1 LFNSGKAAHNRLMN
15 SPVSGAEKVVQRP
28 LNQPPSL
35 TNYNLFLSDLTLKE
49 ALERHGAAWAAERIA
64 VLGRIL
70 GTDPAQQ
77 WGVSA
82 NENPPVLHT
91 HDRFGARRDEVVFHP
106 AWHNLMQLSIEHQLH
121 SLPWLQRREGAQV
134 ARAAQLMITAQNE
147 AGHTC
152 PISMTFSGVAA
163 LHAEPDLLREWQQKI
178 LSSTYD
184 ARFAPASEKSGVLL
198 GMGMTEK
205 QGGSDVRANVTR
217 AERIGNSREYLITG
231 HKWFCSAPM
240 CDAFLVLAQ
249 ADKGLS
255 CFFLPRWTPTGEKN
269 NFFIQ
274 RLKDKMGNRSNASSE
289 VEFQNAWAR
298 LVGEEGRGVA
308 TIIEMV
314 NYTRLDCA
322 VAAAA
327 LMRQALAQAMHHCR
341 YRKVFGNRLIEQPL
355 MRNVLADLALESEA
369 ATLLAMRLAAAFDA
383 RESSESERAFARIAT
398 AISKFW
404 LCKRAPFHVGEAL
417 ECLGGNG
424 YVEESMMPRLYREAP
439 LYSIWEGSGNV
450 ICLDILRALSREP
463 SAAEALVHEFRSA
476 REAGDQPRLSKFLD
490 AVESELARAA
500 KGGAGASE
508 AGARRLAEDLGLALQ
523 ASLMVRY
530 APEPN
535 ANLLIRA
542 RLGEDRGSTFGTLP
556 ETGDL
561 GPILDRIASGLAYSS
576 R

>member
-1 LFNSGKAAHNRLMN
+1 
-15 SPVSGAEKVVQRP
+15 
-28 LNQPPSL
+28 
-35 TNYNLFLSDLTLKE
+35 
-49 ALERHGAAWAAERIA
+49 
-64 VLGRIL
+64 
-70 GTDPAQQ
+70 
-77 WGVSA
+77 
-82 NENPPVLHT
+82 
-91 HDRFGARRDEVVFHP
+91 
-106 AWHNLMQLSIEHQLH
+106 
-121 SLPWLQRREGAQV
+121 
-134 ARAAQLMITAQNE
+134 
-147 AGHTC
+147 
-152 PISMTFSGVAA
+152 
-163 LHAEPDLLREWQQKI
+163 
-178 LSSTYD
+178 
-184 ARFAPASEKSGVLL
+184 
-198 GMGMTEK
+198 
-205 QGGSDVRANVTR
+205 
-217 AERIGNSREYLITG
+217 
-231 HKWFCSAPM
+231 
-240 CDAFLVLAQ
+240 
-249 ADKGLS
+249 
-255 CFFLPRWTPTGEKN
+255 
-269 NFFIQ
+269 
-274 RLKDKMGNRSNASSE
+274 
-289 VEFQNAWAR
+289 
-298 LVGEEGRGVA
+298 VGEEGRGVA

-327 LMRQALAQAMHHCR
+327 LMRQALAQAVHHCS
-341 YRKVFGNRLIEQPL
+341 YREVFGKRLVEQPL